1 LKSLGYYKYR
11 FGRFA
16 TACKFYTYNSFVT
29 NLPGYGLR
37 TFYLRH
43 VLKIKIGKGT
53 AIHMGCLFMGRNIE
67 IGNNTV
73 INRSC
78 RFDGRVGKIEIKNNV
93 SLSVESYLLT
103 ESHLPNDP
111 NFKSVSGGITIND
124 YAWIGLRSIIMPG
137 VTIGVGSIVG
147 AASTATKSIGD
158 YKIAVGSPAKVIGE
172 RNKELDYTLS
182 YFPFF
187 NTDIF

>member
-1 LKSLGYYKYR
+1 
-11 FGRFA
+11 
-16 TACKFYTYNSFVT
+16 
-29 NLPGYGLR
+29 
-37 TFYLRH
+37 
-43 VLKIKIGKGT
+43 
-53 AIHMGCLFMGRNIE
+53 MGCFFMGRNIE

-73 INRSC
+73 INRGC

-111 NFKSVSGGITIND
+111 GFKSVSGGIIIND

-137 VTIGVGSIVG
+137 VTIGVGAVIG
-147 AASTATKSIGD
+147 AASTATKSIED

-172 RNKELDYTLS
+172 RNRDLNYTLS